1 MKAKRYPEIPHVQ
14 ARLFGEHTPT
24 REDAAEPATW
34 ADAAPPPPPFLAE
47 LIAARVATRKTEIP
61 APGRVVL
68 VRVPHPQLPHLIS
81 VLLDREEEPGLWHGW
96 MVTPD
101 ADYAGPG
108 DVPMQDGADE
118 LDPMAVMAQTWN
130 PVQIRLAWI
139 AGQLGNVSPAARAAC
154 AATIQVTP
162 VVTPLTTSDA
172 DRREYLGLYQR
183 AAGLIAEC
191 LAEHQPTRATSLT
204 RLAEALAAWATATG
218 TLLVP
223 SHWVPEPMHGTCAY
237 DAQVIANLVELQFF
251 DAGSHLTGLRLR
263 LQGAGPAIVDLEQD
277 GHLLLRKTLR
287 QATDLAEI
295 VLPTAPCDLCITGPA
310 GTTLRLP
317 LPPSA

>member
-1 MKAKRYPEIPHVQ
+1 MKAKRYPEIPHVH
-14 ARLFGEHTPT
+14 ARLFGEHTPA

-47 LIAARVATRKTEIP
+47 LIAARVATRKNEIP
-61 APGRVVL
+61 SPGRVVL

-96 MVTPD
+96 VVTPD

-108 DVPMQDGADE
+108 DVSLQDGADE
-118 LDPMAVMAQTWN
+118 LDLMAVMAQTWN
-130 PVQIRLAWI
+130 PVQIRLAWL
-139 AGQLGNVSPAARAAC
+139 AGYLGSVSPATRSAC
-154 AATIQVTP
+154 AAALQAP
-162 VVTPLTTSDA
+162 PLTTSDA
-172 DRREYLGLYQR
+172 DRRAYIGLYQR
-183 AAGLIAEC
+183 AAGLITES
-191 LAEHQPTRATSLT
+191 LAERQPTRATGLA
-204 RLAEALAAWATATG
+204 RLAEALAAWAATTG
-218 TLLVP
+218 TLLAP

-251 DAGSHLTGLRLR
+251 DAGGHLTGLRLR
-263 LQGAGPAIVDLEQD
+263 LQGPGPAIVDLEQD

-317 LPPSA
+317 LPPTT